1 MEADRKT
8 ISINPDDL
16 VAKLHDVETAAQGDL
31 ARMIE
36 LLLLENH
43 VLARDQSMGLRRGV
57 DPDLSDFPRFLQIVD
72 TEGPETDEG

>member
-1 MEADRKT
+1 MEADSKT
-8 ISINPDDL
+8 IPINPDDL
-16 VAKLHDVETAAQGDL
+16 LAKLHDIETAAQGDL

-43 VLARDQSMGLRRGV
+43 VLARDQSVGFRREV

-72 TEGPETDEG
+72 AENPETDEG